1 MPEKWNGNM
10 KTLLTALAFAIASV
24 CAFGSENPDYHLKV
38 IALTGQTIA
47 FWTLGE
53 LGNPAINNRGDVIFN
68 GYASVPQFFTNPQ
81 FVGVFS
87 TERVV
92 APYSGFLLQCL
103 GPYVLNDAGQIA
115 FVQDSKIDP
124 THVAVPGVYESN
136 LAGGPVETIAAP
148 GVVVDGVQLLGGIC
162 SNSTGITSGF
172 SFNNSGRIAFVDTGG
187 LYTFTPEKGLVKSNI
202 TKVDGHTVTSLFPV
216 GGSSE
221 ELLFQA
227 STSTFQ
233 GIFTPYRLL
242 VKTGQRID
250 GLKLAEIIGP
260 VASGNGRLA
269 FLGSFGAQA
278 PGENAIFTQDSVIAR
293 GGEWI
298 SGRRISTAGQPFTSW
313 AVNNRGEVIMEALF
327 GAGTYPNDLAIF
339 SSDAVI
345 VAVGD
350 SIDGRTVVSL
360 GAPALND
367 FGKIAFLATFS
378 DGSQGII
385 EATPRWRR

>member
-1 MPEKWNGNM
+1 M
-10 KTLLTALAFAIASV
+10 KALLTALAFAIASV
-24 CAFGSENPDYHLKV
+24 CALGSENPDYHFKV
-38 IALTGQTIA
+38 IVLTGQTIDY
-47 FWTLGE
+47 WPLVE

-68 GYASVPQFFTNPQ
+68 GYAAPPMGPPHF

-92 APYSGFLLQCL
+92 APYNGSLQQCL
-103 GPYVLNDAGQIA
+103 GPYGLNDTGQIA

-124 THVAVPGVYESN
+124 THTQVSGVYESN

-148 GVVVDGVQLLGGIC
+148 GVVVDGVQLVDNIC
-162 SNSTGITSGF
+162 SNSTGVTSGF
-172 SFNNSGRIAFVDTGG
+172 SFNNSGGIAFADTGG

-202 TKVDGHTVTSLFPV
+202 TKVDGQAVTDLFPV
-216 GGSSE
+216 GGASE

-233 GIFTPYRLL
+233 GIFTPYQLL
-242 VKTGQRID
+242 VKTGERID
-250 GLKLAEIIGP
+250 GLKLAEIFGP

-278 PGENAIFTQDSVIAR
+278 PGEYAIFTHDSVTAKA
-293 GGEWI
+293 GEWI
-298 SGRRISTAGQPFTSW
+298 SGRRISTAGEPFSSW
-313 AVNNRGEVIMEALF
+313 AINNRGEVIMEALF

-339 SSDAVI
+339 SCDAVI

-350 SIDGRTVVSL
+350 SIDGHTVVSL

-367 FGKIAFLATFS
+367 FGKIAFLATFK